1 MIKMLTHT
9 ATITEYEIDYSN
21 GKTYKLISYINEI
34 MLGEGCYDPE
44 SCGDTIIQDLE
55 TGEELIP
62 DSDLFR
68 EIMKNLESGEFEF

>member
-1 MIKMLTHT
+1 
-9 ATITEYEIDYSN
+9 
-21 GKTYKLISYINEI
+21 

>member
-21 GKTYKLISYINEI
+21 GKTYKLISYIDEI
-34 MLGEGCYDPE
+34 MRGERCYDPE